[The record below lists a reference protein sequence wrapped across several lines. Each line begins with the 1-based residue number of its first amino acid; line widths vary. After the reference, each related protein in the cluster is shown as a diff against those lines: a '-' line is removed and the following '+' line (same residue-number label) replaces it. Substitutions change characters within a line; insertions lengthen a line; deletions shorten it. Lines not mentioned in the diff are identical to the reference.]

1 MSTQRT
7 FRNLC
12 VLFLLWAFGTAAIPC
27 FGGQMLAKSV
37 ASRVS
42 VASFLCFQLLLPKS
56 SRFIQ
61 CRARIFSRVVPQ
73 ISDDF
78 GPPIHWSGCTGGG
91 ERGMAVTWMR
101 KKWPEKKFAS
111 LKIRSLYKQIDFFL
125 NLASLYGKGP
135 PDQKPST
142 KNVKLEDS
150 NQNVHSKL

>member
-78 GPPIHWSGCTGGG
+78 GPPIHWSGCAGGG
-91 ERGMAVTWMR
+91 ERGNGR
-101 KKWPEKKFAS
+101 NLNEKKMALKKVCVTKNSVS
-111 LKIRSLYKQIDFFL
+111 LQTNWFFL
-125 NLASLYGKGP
+125 NLASLYGKVP
-135 PDQKPST
+135 LDQKLST
-142 KNVKLEDS
+142 RNVKLEDS

>member
-73 ISDDF
+73 ISYRLWTPNPLIRLYW
-78 GPPIHWSGCTGGG
+78 GRG
-91 ERGMAVTWMR
+91 EGNGRNLN
-101 KKWPEKKFAS
+101 EKKMAWKKVCVTKNSVS
-111 LKIRSLYKQIDFFL
+111 LQTNWFFL

-135 PDQKPST
+135 LDQKLST
-142 KNVKLEDS
+142 RNVKLEDS